1 MSKLKEKTCYVCNK
15 TPLSRNEIGLV
26 KKLID
31 KKSDKFY
38 CLGCLAEML
47 EVTEDELR
55 EKIEEFKD
63 EGCTLFK

>member
-31 KKSDKFY
+31 KKVISSIAW
-38 CLGCLAEML
+38 G
-47 EVTEDELR
+47 V
-55 EKIEEFKD
+55 
-63 EGCTLFK
+63 